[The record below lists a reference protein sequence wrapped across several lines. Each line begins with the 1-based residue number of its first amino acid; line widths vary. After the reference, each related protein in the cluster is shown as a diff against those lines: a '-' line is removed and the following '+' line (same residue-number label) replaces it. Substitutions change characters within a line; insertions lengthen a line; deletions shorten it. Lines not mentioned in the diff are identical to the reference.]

1 MSDLLRA
8 AYCEPPIIS
17 DASAHRCGRATAKM
31 SPTSHLASTASLAES
46 LHFYWPTG
54 HNEVPEPN
62 ISLRVGHALMEAGFF
77 AYAEAQT

>member
-1 MSDLLRA
+1 MRIVADGDRENES
-8 AYCEPPIIS
+8 S
-17 DASAHRCGRATAKM
+17 
-31 SPTSHLASTASLAES
+31 SHLASTASLAEN